1 MDELP
6 LSTQFAALALMLL
19 LSGFF
24 SMAETAMMASNRIRL
39 RHMAKEGHR
48 GARLALA
55 LLDKTD
61 QLLGVILLGNTLI
74 NSLAAMLT
82 ANIAQALFGEEQWTL
97 EAGALFVTF
106 CLLVFSEI
114 TPKVAGA
121 THPDWLAVRISYVL
135 TPLLRIAYPV
145 IWFVNLFVRP
155 LLQLFRLQK
164 KHGEQEAHSLSAEEV
179 RAVVLDSGQFI
190 PSQHRA
196 ILLNLFELEE
206 ITVGDIMTPR
216 GDIESIDITL
226 PLEDIMAQ
234 LATSYHTRVVICEHD
249 PANVIGVLRL
259 RHLVAAA
266 FAGKLSMETLREHI
280 VEPYFIPAATPIY
293 TQLQFFRE
301 NRQRLGLVVDEYGE
315 LQGLVTLEDIV
326 EALVGKF
333 TTRQADVGHRLSWDE
348 AGTAL
353 VDGATGLRDINR
365 QLNLDLPVD
374 GPRTL
379 NGLIVEHLQDI
390 PEVGVTVRVGNT
402 QMEVVQ
408 TQDRK
413 IKMVR
418 LYRPTENRHDQGQ

>member
-6 LSTQFAALALMLL
+6 LSTQFAALALLL
-19 LSGFF
+19 ILSGFF

-39 RHMAKEGHR
+39 RHQAKEGHR
-48 GARLALA
+48 GARLATT
-55 LLDKTD
+55 LLGKTD

-82 ANIAQALFGEEQWTL
+82 ANIALTVFGEEKWTL

-121 THPDWLAVRISYVL
+121 TYPDWLATRISYVL

-145 IWFVNLFVRP
+145 VWFVNLLVRP
-155 LLQLFRLQK
+155 LLKLLHLQPK
-164 KHGEQEAHSLSAEEV
+164 SGQEEHRLSAEEV

-190 PSQHRA
+190 PSQHRS
-196 ILLNLFELEE
+196 ILLNLFELEHV
-206 ITVGDIMTPR
+206 TVADIMTPR
-216 GDIESIDITL
+216 GEIETIDITA
-226 PLEDIMAQ
+226 PLEEIMAQ
-234 LATSYHTRVVICEHD
+234 LATSYHTRVVVFEND

-259 RHLVAAA
+259 RHLLAEA
-266 FAGKLSMETLREHI
+266 FAGKLDLEIMRSRM

-293 TQLQFFRE
+293 TQLEFFRE

-315 LQGLVTLEDIV
+315 IQGLVTLEDII
-326 EALVGKF
+326 EELVGKF
-333 TTRQADVGHRLSWDE
+333 TTRQADVGHRLAWDE
-348 AGTAL
+348 EDTVL
-353 VDGATGLRDINR
+353 VDGAVSLRELNR
-365 QLNLDLPVD
+365 QLDLELPVD

-379 NGLIVEHLQDI
+379 NGLIIEHLQDI
-390 PEVGVTVRVGNT
+390 PEVGVAVRVGEVP
-402 QMEVVQ
+402 MEVVQ
-408 TQDRK
+408 TQNRK

-418 LYRPTENRHDQGQ
+418 LHRPVQE

>member
-6 LSTQFAALALMLL
+6 LSTQASALAVLLL

-39 RHMAKEGHR
+39 RHLAKEGHR
-48 GARLALA
+48 GARLAMT
-55 LLDKTD
+55 LLNKTD
-61 QLLGVILLGNTLI
+61 QLLGVILLGNTLL

-82 ANIAQALFGEEQWTL
+82 ANIALTLFGEEQWTL

-121 THPDWLAVRISYVL
+121 TYPDWLAVRISYVL
-135 TPLLRIAYPV
+135 TPLLRIASPV
-145 IWFVNLFVRP
+145 IWCVNLFVQP
-155 LLQLFRLQK
+155 LLKLLRLRTRTEE
-164 KHGEQEAHSLSAEEV
+164 HRLSAEEV

-190 PSQHRA
+190 PSQHRS

-206 ITVGDIMTPR
+206 VTVADIMTPR
-216 GDIESIDITL
+216 GGIESIDLTL
-226 PLEDIMAQ
+226 PLEDIMAR
-234 LATSYHTRVVICEHD
+234 LATSYHTRVIVCEHD

-259 RHLVAAA
+259 RHLMAAA
-266 FAGKLSMETLREHI
+266 FAGKLDLETLREQLT
-280 VEPYFIPAATPIY
+280 EPYFIPAATPIY

-315 LQGLVTLEDIV
+315 LQGLITLEDII
-326 EALVGKF
+326 EALIGKF
-333 TTRQADVGHRLSWDE
+333 TTRQADVGHRLAWDE
-348 AGTAL
+348 DGTVL
-353 VDGATGLRDINR
+353 VDGAASLREINR
-365 QLNLDLPVD
+365 QLSLALPVD

-379 NGLIVEHLQDI
+379 NGLILEHLQDI
-390 PEVGVTVRVGNT
+390 PEVGVAVRVGGVP
-402 QMEVVQ
+402 MEIVQ

-413 IKMVR
+413 IKMVKLHR
-418 LYRPTENRHDQGQ
+418 QAQE